1 LIRQFLEPGESPAFL
16 FPARINWIA
25 FLVRF
30 GGHRYTRVVKKQ
42 KQPAFTL
49 RVTLQP
55 LGKINVE

>member
-25 FLVRF
+25 FLVRS
-30 GGHRYTRVVKKQ
+30 GSRRYTRVVNKQ
-42 KQPAFTL
+42 NQPALTSQ
-49 RVTLQP
+49 VTPQP